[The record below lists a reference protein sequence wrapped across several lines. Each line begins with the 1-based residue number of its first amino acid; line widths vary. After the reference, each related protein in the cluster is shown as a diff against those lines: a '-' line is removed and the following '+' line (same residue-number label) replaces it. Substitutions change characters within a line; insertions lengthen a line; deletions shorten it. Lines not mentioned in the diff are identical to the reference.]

1 MDSRLRTVAP
11 IEKLRFERSSM
22 SSDAPGTESAIQPGV
37 SCDNCGHDQFG
48 SQSAV
53 CVECGLPR
61 GVLRFANA
69 PAGYLA
75 RLSYVLRHLRWTRFG
90 LCIATLALVV
100 ALVTEP
106 AYLTLSLW
114 WASRAGWLSIP
125 AHYVLIA
132 DSLERT
138 AMECAWLALAV
149 SLPMYWIG
157 LFRLGEAGRI
167 DSPLRSAARLAAV
180 TSLAATGLAATLVT
194 VEPASASRVVVF
206 GFESMGCVSLAAQLW
221 ALARLRVILA
231 RRAALREPNAV
242 RSAAILLALALAL
255 SAILSDAGDRLLS
268 PLMILIFLLGLLR
281 ELKQVRAIGQGLGI
295 RPLKTLPRS
304 RRAIL
309 VVFSVAALAMAM
321 LNGFWAVLLRSG
333 SEPGFPTLIGL
344 VFGGFETRTLDGSEV
359 HPSGWPRQPIN
370 GRIEWPP
377 PETGE
382 EIVYTVAGI
391 EISRSVRTYTL
402 IPPDASTDPKN
413 AREQISFAQTIGS
426 SGWPVPSLEFYS
438 ESTPTADHRS
448 ERVLWGNVL
457 LTSLATGAL
466 FACLAASH
474 VVLIERR
481 RVRRGACRACGHPLA
496 GLARCPECGTVVK

>member
-1 MDSRLRTVAP
+1 
-11 IEKLRFERSSM
+11 
-22 SSDAPGTESAIQPGV
+22 
-37 SCDNCGHDQFG
+37 
-48 SQSAV
+48 
-53 CVECGLPR
+53 
-61 GVLRFANA
+61 
-69 PAGYLA
+69 
-75 RLSYVLRHLRWTRFG
+75 
-90 LCIATLALVV
+90 
-100 ALVTEP
+100 
-106 AYLTLSLW
+106 
-114 WASRAGWLSIP
+114 
-125 AHYVLIA
+125 
-132 DSLERT
+132 
-138 AMECAWLALAV
+138 
-149 SLPMYWIG
+149 MYWIG

-231 RRAALREPNAV
+231 RRAAQRAPNAV
-242 RSAAILLALALAL
+242 RSTAILLALALAL

>member
-1 MDSRLRTVAP
+1 
-11 IEKLRFERSSM
+11 
-22 SSDAPGTESAIQPGV
+22 
-37 SCDNCGHDQFG
+37 
-48 SQSAV
+48 
-53 CVECGLPR
+53 
-61 GVLRFANA
+61 VLRFANA
-69 PAGYLA
+69 PADYLA

-194 VEPASASRVVVF
+194 VEPASASRAVVF
-206 GFESMGCVSLAAQLW
+206 GFESMGCVFLAAQLW

-321 LNGFWAVLLRSG
+321 LNWFWAVLLRSG

-344 VFGGFETRTLDGSEV
+344 VFGGFERRTLDGSEV
-359 HPSGWPRQPIN
+359 RASGWPRQPIN

>member
-1 MDSRLRTVAP
+1 
-11 IEKLRFERSSM
+11 M

-231 RRAALREPNAV
+231 RRAAQRAPNAV
-242 RSAAILLALALAL
+242 RSTAILLALALAL

-344 VFGGFETRTLDGSEV
+344 VFGFETRTLDGSEV

>member
-37 SCDNCGHDQFG
+37 SCDNCGHEQFG

-61 GVLRFANA
+61 GVLRFSNA

-75 RLSYVLRHLRWTRFG
+75 RLSHVLRHLCWTRLG
-90 LCIATLALVV
+90 LCIATLALAV

-106 AYLTLSLW
+106 AYLALSLW

-138 AMECAWLALAV
+138 AMQCAWLALAV

-157 LFRLGEAGRI
+157 LLRLGDAVRI
-167 DSPLRSAARLAAV
+167 DSPLRRAARLAAV
-180 TSLAATGLAATLVT
+180 TSLAATGLAATLVS

-206 GFESMGCVSLAAQLW
+206 GFESVGCVFLAAQLW
-221 ALARLRVILA
+221 ALVRVRVILA
-231 RRAALREPNAV
+231 RRAARREPSSW
-242 RSAAILLALALAL
+242 RSTAILLALAVAL

-268 PLMILIFLLGLLR
+268 PLMILVFLLGLLR
-281 ELKQVRAIGQGLGI
+281 ELNKVRVIGQGLGM

-321 LNGFWAVLLRSG
+321 LNWFWAVLLRSG
-333 SEPGFPTLIGL
+333 SEPGFPTLIAL
-344 VFGGFETRTLDGSEV
+344 VFGGFERRTLDGSEV
-359 HPSGWPRQPIN
+359 RASGWPRQPIN

-402 IPPDASTDPKN
+402 IPPDESTDPKN

-466 FACLAASH
+466 FASLAASR
-474 VVLIERR
+474 VAFAERR
-481 RVRRGACRACGHPLA
+481 RPRRGECRACGCPLA
-496 GLARCPECGTVVK
+496 GLSRCRECGQS

>member
-61 GVLRFANA
+61 GVLRFSNA

-194 VEPASASRVVVF
+194 VEPASASRAVVF
-206 GFESMGCVSLAAQLW
+206 GFESMGCVFLAAQLW

-242 RSAAILLALALAL
+242 RSTAILLAFALAL

-321 LNGFWAVLLRSG
+321 LNWFWAVLLRSG